1 MSRPVPPPPMP
12 PGSQPRQEPT
22 AGRSAGKFI
31 RRHPRRINMQSGE
44 SANRCK
50 SFVSLIA
57 LPGQNQ
63 RRGPHGGGGEGEK
76 RPEPDTT
83 ERPAAPRD
91 HGGAG
96 AGSDGLH
103 AGLGGPTVEAWEEHP
118 CRDRAVP
125 CHTVPGGWGCRYRS
139 HSPPPPRRG
148 TLSVSAHAM
157 KSRLPKSQL

>member
-1 MSRPVPPPPMP
+1 MP

-139 HSPPPPRRG
+139 HSPPPPPGNLVRVCPRHEKQ
-148 TLSVSAHAM
+148 AA
-157 KSRLPKSQL
+157 